1 MTDTANSIA
10 ALIAPHVG
18 TVGGLITAL
27 RQVQEAYAHIPDD
40 AIASAAELFNLSKAE
55 IRGVVS
61 FYEDFHDQPLG
72 KMVVRVCRAE
82 ACQAVGARG
91 CEESAAAALG
101 VVMGETRSDGAVS
114 LLPVYCLGLCAS
126 GPAISV
132 DDKPYGRAE
141 GARLD
146 ALLAGCGE

>member
-1 MTDTANSIA
+1 MTDTANSIS

-27 RQVQEAYAHIPDD
+27 RQIQEAFAHIPAD

-61 FYEDFHDQPLG
+61 FYEDFRDQPLG
-72 KMVVRVCRAE
+72 KTLVRVCRAE

-91 CEESAAAALG
+91 CEERASAALG
-101 VVMGETRSDGAVS
+101 VSMGKTRADGAVS

-126 GPAISV
+126 GPAIMV
-132 DDKPYGRAE
+132 DGKAYGRAE
-141 GARLD
+141 GERLD
-146 ALLAGCGE
+146 ALLAGCGK